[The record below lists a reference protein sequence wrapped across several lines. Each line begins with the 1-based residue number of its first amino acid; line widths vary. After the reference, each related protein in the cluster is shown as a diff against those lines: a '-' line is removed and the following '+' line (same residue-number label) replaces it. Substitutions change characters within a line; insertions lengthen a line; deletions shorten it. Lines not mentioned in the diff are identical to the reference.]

1 MISNGINIS
10 CYGCGVCATTCPRKA
25 ITITLST
32 DGFWVPVIDK
42 GICIDCGICDK
53 VCAYLDKKY
62 STPVD
67 RLIEVKAYAVVNK
80 DEIIRK
86 TSTSGGAGFAIATY
100 MQQLGYTLVGVK
112 YDNKKN
118 IACHFATNDLEEFKQ
133 TMNSK
138 YIPSY
143 TVDGFSDLMKGGR
156 YAVFGTPCQIDS
168 LRRWAKIGRKE
179 NNFVF
184 VDLFCHGV
192 PSYLHWQAYLK
203 YHLKVGEKL
212 ENPIFR
218 DKRNGWHTYTMS
230 LQTNKRFISTPIQRN
245 DLFQNIFLGNYSLNQ
260 PCYHCVYR
268 EHHSAADLRLGD
280 LWGGKYSK
288 NEGGITGV
296 LALTVKGEKVMEHLP
311 ELCDVKSE
319 KEAIVVAGQIHHDL
333 SVPASREKIL
343 DGFRKGKYL
352 PFLYFLYASR
362 MWMKNLLPY
371 KMKRL
376 IKQLIYN
383 FKNI

>member
-1 MISNGINIS
+1 M
-10 CYGCGVCATTCPRKA
+10 
-25 ITITLST
+25 
-32 DGFWVPVIDK
+32 D
-42 GICIDCGICDK
+42 
-53 VCAYLDKKY
+53 
-62 STPVD
+62 
-67 RLIEVKAYAVVNK
+67 
-80 DEIIRK
+80 
-86 TSTSGGAGFAIATY
+86 
-100 MQQLGYTLVGVK
+100 
-112 YDNKKN
+112 
-118 IACHFATNDLEEFKQ
+118 
-133 TMNSK
+133 
-138 YIPSY
+138 
-143 TVDGFSDLMKGGR
+143 
-156 YAVFGTPCQIDS
+156 GTP
-168 LRRWAKIGRKE
+168 
-179 NNFVF
+179 
-184 VDLFCHGV
+184 
-192 PSYLHWQAYLK
+192 
-203 YHLKVGEKL
+203 
-212 ENPIFR
+212 
-218 DKRNGWHTYTMS
+218 TTMS

-383 FKNI
+383 FKNK